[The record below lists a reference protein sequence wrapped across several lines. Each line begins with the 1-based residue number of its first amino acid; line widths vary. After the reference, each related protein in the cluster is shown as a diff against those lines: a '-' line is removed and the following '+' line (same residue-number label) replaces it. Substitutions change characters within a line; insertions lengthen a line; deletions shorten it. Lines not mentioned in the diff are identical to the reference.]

1 MTSSLRT
8 SIFHLQAHHARV
20 RLHVCDLESDN
31 ALNGIM
37 ILADAHKLS
46 QVFRNLISNA
56 IKFTP
61 EGGTVVVRVSKVDV
75 PKLLASSYKKHNS
88 YLQIEVTDT
97 GSGIAKVSF

>member
-1 MTSSLRT
+1 ML
-8 SIFHLQAHHARV
+8 V
-20 RLHVCDLESDN
+20 EEESDN

-61 EGGTVVVRVSKVDV
+61 EGGSVVVRVSKVDV
-75 PKLLASSYKKHNS
+75 PKLLASVQKRYSS

-97 GSGIAKVSF
+97 GLGIAKVSVVANIYCIFCAHLLSSN